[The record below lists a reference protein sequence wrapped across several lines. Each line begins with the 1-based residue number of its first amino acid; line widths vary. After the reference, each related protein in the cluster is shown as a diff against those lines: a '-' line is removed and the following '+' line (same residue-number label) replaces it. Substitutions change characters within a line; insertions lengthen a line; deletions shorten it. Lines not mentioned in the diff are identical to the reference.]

1 MLAKN
6 VTPKREKP
14 TKITNDLLKT
24 KAFRKIRQ
32 EWANERWA
40 GLRKKKAEEASKKD
54 QWANIINQYK

>member
-1 MLAKN
+1 LAKN

-54 QWANIINQYK
+54 Q